1 MVVMEKLTKRVDPF
15 DVVPKYHQLFELIR
29 QKIEAGE
36 WLPYQPI
43 PSERDLVELYNVSRV
58 TVRQALENLA
68 IQGYVFREHGK
79 GTFVSPPKLQ
89 QNIQVLNSFSED
101 MQGRGLAPGQKIIKF
116 ELIKPGP
123 KIAERLEI
131 QSENDQVIFIERLR
145 LAGSEVVGLHRCFLN
160 LPNRLQFTQSD
171 LEATGSLYRLLE
183 EKLNVFPLEADEELE
198 ATLAD
203 SQDAKLLG
211 IPPGSPILSI
221 ERTVWSQYR
230 RPFEFVQ
237 MIFRG
242 DRYRY
247 FWHTTRAMKRG
258 F

>member
-1 MVVMEKLTKRVDPF
+1 MEKPLKRVDPF

-29 QKIEAGE
+29 QKIEEGE
-36 WLPYQPI
+36 WQPYQSI
-43 PSERDLVELYNVSRV
+43 PSERDLVDLYNVSRV

-68 IQGYVFREHGK
+68 LQGYVFREHGK

-89 QNIQVLNSFSED
+89 QNIQLLNSFSED
-101 MQGRGLAPGQKIIKF
+101 MQSRGLAPGQKILRF
-116 ELIKPGP
+116 EKMTPSA

-131 QSENDQVIFIERLR
+131 EPGKKQVTYIERLR
-145 LAGSEVVGLHRCFLN
+145 LAGNEIMGLQRCYLN
-160 LPNRLQFTQSD
+160 LPDRLQFSQAD
-171 LEATGSLYRLLE
+171 LEASGSLYRLLE
-183 EKLNVFPLEADEELE
+183 DKLNVFPFEADEELE
-198 ATLAD
+198 AAIAD
-203 SQDAKLLG
+203 SQDARLLG
-211 IPPGSPILSI
+211 IVPGSPILSI

-230 RPFEFVQ
+230 RPFEFVH

-247 FWHTTRAMKRG
+247 FWHTTRTMRRG

>member
-1 MVVMEKLTKRVDPF
+1 MEKPVNRVDPF

-29 QKIEAGE
+29 QKIIEGD
-36 WLPYQPI
+36 WQPYQPI

-89 QNIQVLNSFSED
+89 QNIQMLSSFSEE
-101 MQGRGLAPGQKIIKF
+101 MQGRGLAPGQKILKF
-116 ELIKPGP
+116 EIISPSA
-123 KIAERLEI
+123 KIAERLEM
-131 QSENDQVIFIERLR
+131 EADNEKVIFIERLR
-145 LAGSEVVGLHRCFLN
+145 LAASEVMGIQRCYLN
-160 LPNRLQFTQSD
+160 LPNRLQFTQAD
-171 LEATGSLYRLLE
+171 LEKAGSLYRLLE

-198 ATLAD
+198 AAIAD
-203 SQDAKLLG
+203 AQDAKMLG
-211 IPPGSPILSI
+211 VPPGSPILSI

-230 RPFEFVQ
+230 RPFEFVH

-247 FWHTTRAMKRG
+247 TWHTTRAMRRG